1 MGTIVRAACIVLSV
15 FLFGCFVTAA
25 EIVTDSMAEL
35 EPTQDVRMAV
45 VYEYS
50 CAEHRATGGV
60 CGERWE
66 K

>member
-1 MGTIVRAACIVLSV
+1 MGTIVRAACIALGAVS
-15 FLFGCFVTAA
+15 FGCLVTLIEMIA
-25 EIVTDSMAEL
+25 DSAAEL

-50 CAEHRATGGV
+50 CAEHRAAGGA
-60 CGERWE
+60 CDEKWE